1 MPASGDRTLPQAG
14 SRWPSRLPR
23 IGRYGL
29 AVLSVSA
36 AAALIV
42 TWERHMETA
51 PASLLFCAVMLS
63 AWLGGLRVGLL
74 ATVLSLLAFD
84 FYLVSPSYSLA
95 VQIASAP
102 RVVVFALAALFVCLL
117 AAAQKRARQSLQK
130 ARDALAG
137 KVEELGNANQALQ
150 LENAERC
157 QTEALLRESE
167 QRLRAL
173 VVGSVDEIVFE
184 FGADG
189 TYLNVWT
196 SDESLLVRP
205 RSELIGRRA
214 REVMGE
220 ETGKAYL
227 EAFGRVLASGRAES
241 QEYPLQLS
249 TGRRW
254 FLSRIS
260 PIPAADGSRRTV
272 SVLARDVTERKRGE
286 QRLGAQYAVTRTLA
300 ESENLAAATPHLLR
314 GIGDNLEWKWGAL
327 WVVDRQSGR
336 LRCRSTWQVEKVE
349 TGAFD
354 AISRATEFAP
364 GQGLAGWVWQR
375 AQPIWMVD
383 ATSEAELPRAP
394 AAETVGL
401 RGAVAFPILLDREVL
416 GVVEFFDSV
425 ARPPDEEQLA
435 TLSAI
440 GSQIGQFLRRKRA
453 EENLRENEKRFRAL
467 IEHSSDAILMFDG
480 QGTILYASPPFERV
494 LGYAPE
500 EAVGR
505 NRLSFVEP
513 DQRDDAAAD
522 FAGVLQEPGRFAT
535 LHRRVRHKDGSW
547 RWLETTVTNWLDEPA
562 VQAVVANVRD
572 ITERKQAEEA
582 LRESE
587 QRFRDH
593 AETASDFLWETGP
606 DHHFTYTTE
615 PLNALGIAPARLV
628 GAKRWD
634 LAADVE
640 EDAEKWR
647 EHIALVEAHLPFRGF
662 VYKTLRADGSA
673 VYVSASA
680 KPIFDT
686 DGVFQGYRGAASDVT
701 AAVRARQT
709 EEALQQARS
718 ELAHISRVTTLGEI
732 TASIAHEINQP
743 LAAVVTNASAGRR
756 WLAGQPPN
764 MTEAREALDRIVR
777 DGNRASEIIRR
788 IRALLNKSGAPMQR
802 LSINET
808 ILEVIALIRNELDRN
823 RVALKLQLSHD
834 LPPVKGDRIQL
845 QQVILNLIVNATEA
859 MREHRLE
866 DRELLVGSET
876 DESNSVLV
884 SVKDSGPGLDVA
896 SIDQLFDA
904 FYTTKRDGMG
914 MGLAISRSIVEAHGG
929 RMWATSNEPR
939 GAIFHFALPM
949 ERDEEA
955 LSQRTIAS
963 SQLV

>member
-157 QTEALLRESE
+157 QIEALLRESE

-189 TYLNVWT
+189 TYLNIWT

-205 RSELIGRRA
+205 RSELVGRRA

-336 LRCRSTWQVEKVE
+336 LRCRSTWQVGKVE

-383 ATSEAELPRAP
+383 ATSEAELPRAA

-453 EENLRENEKRFRAL
+453 EEDLRENEKRFRAL

-535 LHRRVRHKDGSW
+535 LDRRVRHKDGSW

-562 VQAVVANVRD
+562 VQAVVANVRVSPN
-572 ITERKQAEEA
+572 ESRRKKPCARA
-582 LRESE
+582 NNASATTPKRLRISYGRPARTIISPIRRSRSMLLGSPLPAWSAPSAGIL
-587 QRFRDH
+587 QPMWRRTPKSGGNTSPSSKRIFRFAASSTKPSAPTDRRCTYRP
-593 AETASDFLWETGP
+593 ARSQYSIRTASSRVTAAP
-606 DHHFTYTTE
+606 PATS
-615 PLNALGIAPARLV
+615 PRRCAPARPK
-628 GAKRWD
+628 KRCS
-634 LAADVE
+634 
-640 EDAEKWR
+640 KHGR
-647 EHIALVEAHLPFRGF
+647 N
-662 VYKTLRADGSA
+662 S
-673 VYVSASA
+673 
-680 KPIFDT
+680 PIS
-686 DGVFQGYRGAASDVT
+686 AAS
-701 AAVRARQT
+701 RRSAR
-709 EEALQQARS
+709 
-718 ELAHISRVTTLGEI
+718 
-732 TASIAHEINQP
+732 
-743 LAAVVTNASAGRR
+743 
-756 WLAGQPPN
+756 
-764 MTEAREALDRIVR
+764 
-777 DGNRASEIIRR
+777 
-788 IRALLNKSGAPMQR
+788 
-802 LSINET
+802 
-808 ILEVIALIRNELDRN
+808 
-823 RVALKLQLSHD
+823 
-834 LPPVKGDRIQL
+834 
-845 QQVILNLIVNATEA
+845 
-859 MREHRLE
+859 
-866 DRELLVGSET
+866 
-876 DESNSVLV
+876 
-884 SVKDSGPGLDVA
+884 
-896 SIDQLFDA
+896 
-904 FYTTKRDGMG
+904 
-914 MGLAISRSIVEAHGG
+914 
-929 RMWATSNEPR
+929 
-939 GAIFHFALPM
+939 
-949 ERDEEA
+949 
-955 LSQRTIAS
+955 
-963 SQLV
+963 